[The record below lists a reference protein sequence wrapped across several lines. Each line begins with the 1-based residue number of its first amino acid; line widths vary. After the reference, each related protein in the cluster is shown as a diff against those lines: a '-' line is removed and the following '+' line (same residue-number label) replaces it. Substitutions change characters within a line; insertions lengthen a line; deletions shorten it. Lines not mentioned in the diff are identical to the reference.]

1 MGASWWWQPTQT
13 SHVERV
19 ICLSPFL
26 PSGFPDSLVGKESAC
41 KKKKIIICLQC
52 RRPWFDSW
60 AKKICWKRDRL
71 PTPVFLGFPCG
82 SASKKSA
89 YSVGDLSSIP
99 GLGRSSGEGKDYPLQ
114 YSGLENFSPLGYKE
128 LDRTEQFLL
137 SLFLPS
143 ITKWLFF
150 PSFFKFHLEN
160 NFAHL

>member
-1 MGASWWWQPTQT
+1 MGYSEGFGW
-13 SHVERV
+13 ERTNDL
-19 ICLSPFL
+19 LSFFFFFAIL
-26 PSGFPDSLVGKESAC
+26 WISYCGLWYFPDSSVGK
-41 KKKKIIICLQC
+41 IIRLQC
-52 RRPWFDSW
+52 RRPWFNSCW
-60 AKKICWKRDRL
+60 KICWKRDRL

-150 PSFFKFHLEN
+150 SSFFKFHLEN